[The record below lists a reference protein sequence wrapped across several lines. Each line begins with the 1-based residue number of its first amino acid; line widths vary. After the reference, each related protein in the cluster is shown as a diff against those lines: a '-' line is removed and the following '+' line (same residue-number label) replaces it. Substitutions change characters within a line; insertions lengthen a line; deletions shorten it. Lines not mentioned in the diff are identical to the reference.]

1 MIKKLKKAIF
11 SLIEERETSNIWSSL
26 VTVFIQLLIIFSVVA
41 IIIESYE
48 SLNETYREQ
57 LQTFEVFV
65 VIVFTLE
72 YLLRLWTA
80 DLLYPELG
88 PFYSRIK
95 FIFSAFAIIDLLAI
109 LPFYVEWAQTHF
121 AAMGWVVLDLRFIRI
136 LRLTRLLR
144 ILKLSRYSASL
155 QLVNAVVRDK
165 KEELFITIFMC
176 FVLIILS
183 SALMYN
189 IEHEAQPEAFPDII
203 STFWWAIATLTTVGY
218 GDVYPITGLGKLIS
232 GVIALLG
239 IGLVALPTGILSGS
253 FIEKINEAK
262 TQEKQ
267 DAYKYCPHCGKPL
280 H

>member
-1 MIKKLKKAIF
+1 MKKLKRAIF
-11 SLIEERETSNIWSSL
+11 ALIEERETSNIWSSL

-48 SLNETYREQ
+48 NLNKAYHEQ
-57 LQTFEVFV
+57 LQKFELFV
-65 VIVFTLE
+65 VTIFTIE

-80 DLLYPELG
+80 DLLYPDVS
-88 PFYSRIK
+88 PTRARIR
-95 FIFSAFAIIDLLAI
+95 FIFSGFAIIDMLAI
-109 LPFYVEWAQTHF
+109 LPFYVELAQTHF

-144 ILKLSRYSASL
+144 ILKLSRYSSSL
-155 QLVNAVVRDK
+155 QLVNAIMKDK

-183 SALMYN
+183 SAFMYN

-203 STFWWAIATLTTVGY
+203 STFWWAVATLTTVGY

-232 GVIALLG
+232 GIIALLG
-239 IGLVALPTGILSGS
+239 IGLVALPTGILSS
-253 FIEKINEAK
+253 AFIEKINEAK
-262 TQEKQ
+262 EKKKKESF
-267 DAYKYCPHCGKPL
+267 KYCPHCGKPL
-280 H
+280 E